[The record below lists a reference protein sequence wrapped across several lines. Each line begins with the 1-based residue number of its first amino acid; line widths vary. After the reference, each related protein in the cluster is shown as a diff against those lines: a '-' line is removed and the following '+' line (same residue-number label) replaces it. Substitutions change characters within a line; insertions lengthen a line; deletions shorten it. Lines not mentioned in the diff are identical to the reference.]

1 MEADSFYW
9 ISDTDLMI
17 LHPAPTPYYVL
28 AQHGIKWQGDVI
40 TQHFVRWGLSNSIP
54 PPRSQR

>member
-40 TQHFVRWGLSNSIP
+40 TQHFVRWGVSNSIP
-54 PPRSQR
+54 P